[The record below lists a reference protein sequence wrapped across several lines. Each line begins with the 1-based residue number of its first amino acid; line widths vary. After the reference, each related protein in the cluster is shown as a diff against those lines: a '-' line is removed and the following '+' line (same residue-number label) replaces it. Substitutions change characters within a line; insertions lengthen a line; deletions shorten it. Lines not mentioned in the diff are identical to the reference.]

1 MLPQDKKI
9 DVLTEMMQKM
19 AAASRGTSDPAD
31 MDPKVLAE
39 IAKAAGM
46 EANEAMKNELG
57 QMSARMEKKAD
68 EILDAVQ
75 VLSQGINRIDEK
87 LVLQHESTMSSIDNL
102 RDLQVQNSCNNLLT
116 ISGFEEFQ
124 KR

>member
-1 MLPQDKKI
+1 VLPQDKKI

-57 QMSARMEKKAD
+57 QMSTRMEKKAD

-87 LVLQHESTMSSIDNL
+87 LGLQHESTMSSIDNL
-102 RDLQVQNSCNNLLT
+102 RDLQVQTSQELARN
-116 ISGFEEFQ
+116 F
-124 KR
+124 